1 MLFIFLLSTLSIDFA
16 GIKNFYNIEISLI
29 FYITRSILSIIT
41 LFLTMC
47 FFLTK
52 SRENYFINM
61 IVKGIIF
68 IFIVFIFII
77 INSILQKTLTIELTV
92 KLITS
97 LGLYLYILLY
107 GLINKKFIENFFY
120 VFMTIIIINYFTY
133 LLYPEIGVFK
143 YSSNGIG
150 VIKGIMAN
158 RNSIALIVLP
168 ALLLVSYLRINKI
181 LYFVLV
187 SLCYLQL
194 LLTFS
199 ATAIF
204 IGITVI
210 LLKVLKFKNL
220 KLLTVLSL
228 LVNVSFVALSVFNES
243 IKTKMNTLDQNND
256 IYGGRLDIWETA
268 INNMDF
274 HGLMLGYGQNNFVL
288 TNYLNGLKGTNGV
301 LINTPMNGII
311 SMIYENGILF
321 SVIIVIYILKTLK
334 INFSNE
340 YYLGLYI
347 PVIILASIGE
357 SFFTFTFTLTFS
369 VFLAWYVLSIKI
381 KSTQFQ
387 IPDKIE

>member
-1 MLFIFLLSTLSIDFA
+1 
-16 GIKNFYNIEISLI
+16 
-29 FYITRSILSIIT
+29 
-41 LFLTMC
+41 
-47 FFLTK
+47 
-52 SRENYFINM
+52 
-61 IVKGIIF
+61 
-68 IFIVFIFII
+68 
-77 INSILQKTLTIELTV
+77 
-92 KLITS
+92 
-97 LGLYLYILLY
+97 
-107 GLINKKFIENFFY
+107 
-120 VFMTIIIINYFTY
+120 
-133 LLYPEIGVFK
+133 
-143 YSSNGIG
+143 
-150 VIKGIMAN
+150 MAN

-210 LLKVLKFKNL
+210 LLKVVKFKNL

-228 LVNVSFVALSVFNES
+228 LANVSFVALSVFNES
-243 IKTKMNTLDQNND
+243 IKTKMNNLDQNND
-256 IYGGRLDIWETA
+256 IYGGRLEIWETA

-321 SVIIVIYILKTLK
+321 LVIIVIYILKTLK